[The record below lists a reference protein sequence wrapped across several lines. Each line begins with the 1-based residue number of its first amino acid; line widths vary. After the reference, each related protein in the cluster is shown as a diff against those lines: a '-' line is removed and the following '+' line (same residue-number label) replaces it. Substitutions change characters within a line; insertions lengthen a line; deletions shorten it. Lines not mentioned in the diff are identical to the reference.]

1 MIRKYTMKD
10 EEQLISEHADLLN
23 FKQSAEKL
31 LSVEQLEDIYEEMN
45 NIPET
50 GLI

>member
-1 MIRKYTMKD
+1 MIPQSFLND
-10 EEQLISEHADLLN
+10 DEQLIREHADLLN

-45 NIPET
+45 NIPEM